1 MRQGSKKGE
10 ALEEG
15 REVFLGK
22 QIQRSHH
29 RIQECSPDRPE
40 RFKKDNPKSFMG
52 HHFLGLAHL
61 GNRDIQ
67 QGKTALAEAV
77 KLNPNWIEGRLLIA
91 DIHLRTGALD
101 LELIRK

>member
-1 MRQGSKKGE
+1 
-10 ALEEG
+10 
-15 REVFLGK
+15 
-22 QIQRSHH
+22 
-29 RIQECSPDRPE
+29 
-40 RFKKDNPKSFMG
+40 MG